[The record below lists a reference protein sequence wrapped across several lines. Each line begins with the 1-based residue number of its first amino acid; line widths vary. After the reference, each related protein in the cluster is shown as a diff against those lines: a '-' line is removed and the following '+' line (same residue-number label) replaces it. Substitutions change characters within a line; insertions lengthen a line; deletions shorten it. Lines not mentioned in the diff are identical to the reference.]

1 MFPHF
6 QVRLQAEAAAPGTKL
21 ANPLLAEAKM
31 ALAMSNSATMS
42 LMSLTIEMGYLGP
55 SFDDSWEEMEEAAM
69 MAEEVMVGMP
79 FGLAALDS
87 VGPPPPTKP
96 PSAEASTQ
104 PSALSTT
111 SASKFFSAIFFDHR

>member
-6 QVRLQAEAAAPGTKL
+6 QVRLQAEAVAPGTKL

-31 ALAMSNSATMS
+31 ALIVFDSATMS
-42 LMSLTIEMGYLGP
+42 SMSLTIGMGYMGP
-55 SFDDSWEEMEEAAM
+55 SFDDSREEEEDAGPPWM
-69 MAEEVMVGMP
+69 G
-79 FGLAALDS
+79 FGLAAHGS
-87 VGPPPPTKP
+87 VGPPPPMKPPCP

-111 SASKFFSAIFFDHR
+111 SASMFFSAIIFDHR